1 MRVVMLV
8 ALLGMGVPSLPVSP
22 GVMAAET
29 RLADFSLT
37 QLMQATA
44 LDLAFEQ
51 FGATIAAAARDGDIS
66 RDATFLAHWQAA
78 AASAFHVPAL
88 RSQLASS
95 LDGKFTDAERL
106 DLGAFYGTGLGRA
119 ITELE
124 RDVARL
130 DAGGQAAA
138 LLEGFVLT
146 QTAAAARSSQ
156 LDDLMRLMGAE
167 LSGVL
172 AGQQIRA
179 LLLGMAVSQQRSDIE
194 VPWEE
199 IDAQV
204 VAMLPDLIAEQAQTQ
219 RALMAFAYR
228 NLGDDELDRYIAF
241 LRTGP
246 ARHLYAVAA
255 DAIGQ
260 IATRSMS
267 RFGQMLA
274 MRLSSVAI

>member
-8 ALLGMGVPSLPVSP
+8 ALLGMGVLSLPASS
-22 GVMAAET
+22 GVTAAET
-29 RLADFSLT
+29 PLANFSVT

-44 LDLAFEQ
+44 LDLTFEQ
-51 FGATIAAAARDGDIS
+51 FGASIAAAARDGDIS

-78 AASAFHVPAL
+78 AESAFHVPAL
-88 RSQLASS
+88 RSQLSSS

-106 DLGAFYGTGLGRA
+106 ELGAFYGTGLGRA

-130 DAGGQAAA
+130 DAEDQAAA
-138 LLEGFVLT
+138 LLEGFVLAQSAT
-146 QTAAAARSSQ
+146 AARSSQ
-156 LDDLMRLMGAE
+156 LDDLMLLMGAE
-167 LSGVL
+167 ISGAM

-204 VAMLPDLIAEQAQTQ
+204 EAMLPDLIADHAQAQ
-219 RALMAFAYR
+219 RALMAYAYR
-228 NLGDDELDRYIAF
+228 DLGDDDLDRYIAF
-241 LRTGP
+241 LRTEP
-246 ARHLYAVAA
+246 AQHFYAVAA
-255 DAIGQ
+255 YSVGQ
-260 IATRSMS
+260 IAARSMA